1 MQFRVGAIITGV
13 LGCASPLNGA
23 MRMKHAFTTDNLSL
37 RLAIAVVV
45 ILSSMLPRLSAH
57 EKVDFNRQ
65 IRPILSNNCFRCHGP
80 DASHRRADLRL
91 DDFAAATAKR
101 DGTSAIVPGKP
112 AESEVFRRVNTADAD
127 ERMPPPD
134 SGLNLSENEVE
145 LLRRWIAEGAVYQPH
160 WAFIAPH
167 AARLPAIRQTSL
179 PINPIDHFVLARLEA
194 AGLRPASEAGKES
207 LLRRVTLDLT
217 GFPPS
222 PSEMDAFLAD
232 HDGDAYEK
240 VVDRLLHSPRYGEH
254 MAVEW
259 LDAARYGDTN
269 GYFTD
274 AERKLW
280 RWRDWVIGAL
290 NANMPFDR
298 FTIEQLAGDL
308 LPGATQDQ
316 LIATGF
322 NRNHPMNN
330 ESGIIDEEYR
340 VEYVADRNDTTGT
353 VWLGLTVGCARCH
366 DHKFDPLTQAEYYQ
380 LFAFFNNLPEKG
392 LIYSETPPE
401 PALAVL
407 TSADEDRRNE
417 LKEMRGRLEKQFAP
431 HEAALQPDVAK
442 WEAAAKEDLTPSAV
456 SESLLAHFDFDDRL
470 TDDSRQ
476 NVQPISSGPL
486 RYKDGYRKSALEF
499 DGSQH
504 VDLPAD
510 LGLDPRAP
518 WTIAFWTRPLPIAR
532 GPFLSVVDP
541 QDPQRGLS
549 VVSQRL
555 HVAVSLAAI
564 PNDRV
569 ISVVTTRPLKAA
581 QWQHVAISYDGS
593 GKAEGFSLFVDG
605 AVVDVTI
612 AQDSLQPV
620 VAASVAG
627 PAATGLAAA
636 SQPVCRIG
644 RQAGIGGFNGRI
656 DELRLY
662 GSTLSCAEVAVV
674 YARDVIPGI
683 LETSAEK
690 RNGKQKQQLLEYYIV
705 KHGPVEAQ
713 LAWRQLEDARR
724 REAEFEAAISTTL
737 VMRDMDKPRDTFVFE
752 RGRYDKPGKQV
763 TANVPGWLPALPSGS
778 PQNRLGLAQWLVS
791 PHHPL
796 TARVTVNRY
805 WQHFLGDGLVKTV
818 NDLGTQGEL
827 PSHPELLDW
836 LAVRFVEGGW
846 DVKALHKLIVMSAT
860 YRQSSVCP
868 PALRSQDPEN
878 RLLARGPRFRLSAEV
893 IRDQALAASGLLVEH
908 FGGPSAKPYQP
919 SGLWE
924 AVSYNAE
931 QSYIQ
936 SQGAD
941 LYRRSLY
948 TFWKRQAPP
957 PAMLSFDGP
966 TRETC
971 TVKRAR
977 TNTPLQALVLQN
989 DPTYVEAARV
999 LASRLL
1005 VECGADTSARAQ
1017 LAFRRIL
1024 GRSPDAKETAALV
1037 KLFNYQ
1043 LAEYRNDQNAA
1054 QALIGVGESAEPV
1067 GQRPGTPHDFAELA
1081 AWTTVVS
1088 AIFNLDETVTKP

>member
-1 MQFRVGAIITGV
+1 MQLRVDITLVTV
-13 LGCASPLNGA
+13 LGCASPLNGLMS
-23 MRMKHAFTTDNLSL
+23 MRRSITTGSLSW
-37 RLAIAVVV
+37 RLAIAAVV
-45 ILSSMLPRLSAH
+45 ISSSALPQLSAD

-65 IRPILSNNCFRCHGP
+65 IRPILSNKCFRCHGP
-80 DASHRRADLRL
+80 DASHRKADLRL

-101 DGTSAIVPGKP
+101 DGTIAIIPGKP
-112 AESEVFRRVNTADAD
+112 EESEAFQRISTADAD
-127 ERMPPPD
+127 ERMPPAD
-134 SGLNLSENEVE
+134 SGLKLSAQEIE
-145 LLRRWIAEGAVYQPH
+145 LLRRWIAEGAAYQPH
-160 WAFIAPH
+160 WAFIPPQ
-167 AARLPAIRQTSL
+167 AARLPAVQHSIW

-194 AGLRPASEAGKES
+194 AGLRPAGEAGKEA

-217 GFPPS
+217 GWPPS
-222 PSEMDAFLAD
+222 TGEIDAFLAD
-232 HDGDAYEK
+232 RDGDAYEK

-298 FTIEQLAGDL
+298 FTVEQLAGDL

-316 LIATGF
+316 QIATGF

-340 VEYVADRNDTTGT
+340 VEYVADRTDTTGT

-407 TSADEDRRNE
+407 NSADEARRQE
-417 LKEMRGRLEKQFAP
+417 VKETRGQVEKEFAP

-442 WEAAAKEDLTPSAV
+442 WEATAKEDLSPSPVAD
-456 SESLLAHFDFDDRL
+456 SLLAHFDFDDRL
-470 TDDSRQ
+470 TDDGPH
-476 NVQPISSGPL
+476 NVQPTSSGPL

-510 LGLDPRAP
+510 LGLDPDAP
-518 WTIAFWTRPLPIAR
+518 WTISFWTRPLPIAR
-532 GPFLSVVDP
+532 GPFLSVSAP
-541 QDPQRGLS
+541 NEPLRGLS

-564 PNDRV
+564 PNERV
-569 ISVVTTRPLKAA
+569 ISVATTRPLKAA
-581 QWQHVAISYDGS
+581 QWQHIAITYDGT
-593 GKAEGFSLFVDG
+593 GKAEGVSVFVDG
-605 AVVDVTI
+605 DAVDVTI
-612 AQDSLQPV
+612 TQDNLQPA
-620 VAASVAG
+620 VAAPAPSPPTA
-627 PAATGLAAA
+627 PAAS
-636 SQPVCRIG
+636 SQSICRIG

-662 GSTLSCAEVAVV
+662 GSKLSRAEVSGV

-683 LETSAEK
+683 LETSVEK
-690 RNGKQKQQLLEYYIV
+690 RSGKQKQQLLEYYIF
-705 KHGPVEAQ
+705 KHAPVEAQ
-713 LAWRQLEDARR
+713 VAWRKLEDARR
-724 REAEFEAAISTTL
+724 REAEFEAAVSTTL

-763 TANVPGWLPALPSGS
+763 TANVPAWLPAIPPGLP
-778 PQNRLGLAQWLVS
+778 PNRLGLAQWLVS
-791 PHHPL
+791 RNHPL

-805 WQHFLGDGLVKTV
+805 WQHFFGDGLVKTV

-836 LAVRFVEGGW
+836 LALRFVEGRW

-868 PALRSQDPEN
+868 PAMRMQDPEN
-878 RLLARGPRFRLSAEV
+878 RLLARGPRFRLAAEV
-893 IRDQALAASGLLVEH
+893 IRDQALAASGLLFER

-989 DPTYVEAARV
+989 DPTYIEAARV
-999 LASRLL
+999 LAARLL
-1005 VECGADTSARAQ
+1005 VECHPDTNERVR

-1024 GRSPDAKETAALV
+1024 GRSPDAKESAALV
-1037 KLFNYQ
+1037 KLFDGQ
-1043 LAEYRNDQNAA
+1043 LTEYRNDRQAA
-1054 QALIGVGESAEPV
+1054 LALIGVGESAAPV
-1067 GQRPGTPHDFAELA
+1067 RPRPGTAVDSAELA

-1088 AIFNLDETVTKP
+1088 AILNLDEAVTKP